1 MMEMRKVIIAILV
14 VALAASTAWVLFRE
28 KRAARGPW
36 GEMSIEEAIA
46 ITKAYVAKIEK
57 IPEENIRIDKIELR
71 LPTESEATFLRE
83 SREGKEPPELMWDAN
98 VTRFPWG
105 GFTPENQKLGGYVGM
120 VWLDAYTGEIVYA
133 SFYD

>member
-1 MMEMRKVIIAILV
+1 MEMRKVIIAILV

-71 LPTESEATFLRE
+71 PPTESESDLLLQWGE
-83 SREGKEPPELMWDAN
+83 EPPELVWFAKI
-98 VTRFPWG
+98 TRFPSWLG
-105 GFTPENQKLGGYVGM
+105 PPPENSKWAGYGGIIM
-120 VWLDAYTGEIVYA
+120 LNAYTGEVVLA
-133 SFYD
+133 SFND

>member
-1 MMEMRKVIIAILV
+1 MMEMRKVIIAILI
-14 VALAASTAWVLFRE
+14 VALAASTVWALFRE

-46 ITKAYVAKIEK
+46 KAYVAKIEK

-71 LPTESEATFLRE
+71 PPTESEATFLRE
-83 SREGKEPPELMWDAN
+83 SREGKEPPELMWDAS

-105 GFTPENQKLGGYVGM
+105 GFTLENQKLGGYSGM
-120 VWLDAYTGEIVYA
+120 VWLDAYTGEIVVA
-133 SFYD
+133 SFSD